1 MNLHSVTLDGMRTR
15 DPEAKQRQ
23 LLEAALAEFAEYGVS
38 GARVDRLAKRAGISA
53 GLVYSFHQNKDGLFE
68 AVFDHIVEQTVSS
81 IPIDADNLGE
91 YAGRLYD
98 GGVSHPD
105 VLRFVAWYQL
115 ERGDNAPRRASTS
128 AAMTDKVA
136 AILDAQVRG
145 QVTERFTAGEIL
157 ALVLTLA
164 NMWQLRELEFLD
176 LTRPDRRR
184 ETIVDAVH
192 CLTAPTTLP

>member
-15 DPEAKQRQ
+15 DPETKRRQ
-23 LLEAALAEFAEYGVS
+23 LLEAALAEFAEYGVA

-68 AVFDHIVEQTVSS
+68 AVFDHIVEQTVSTV
-81 IPIDADNLGE
+81 PIDADDLGE

-115 ERGDNAPRRASTS
+115 ERGDTAPRRASTS
-128 AAMTDKVA
+128 AAMLDKIA
-136 AILDAQVRG
+136 AIADAQARG
-145 QVTERFTAGEIL
+145 KVTDRFTAGEVL

-176 LTRPDRRR
+176 LARPNRRR
-184 ETIVDAVH
+184 ITIVDAVRQ
-192 CLTAPTTLP
+192 LTAP